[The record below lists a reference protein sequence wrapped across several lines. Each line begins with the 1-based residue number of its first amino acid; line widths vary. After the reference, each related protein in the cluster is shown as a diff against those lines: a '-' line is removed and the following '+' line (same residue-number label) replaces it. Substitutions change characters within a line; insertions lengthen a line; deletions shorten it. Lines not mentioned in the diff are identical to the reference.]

1 MGLQSLEYQEKA
13 ITEVYYAANT
23 FYSINPRKM
32 LTLEEEK
39 EINMKALCKIV
50 GITIET
56 RPDQIT
62 KEQLK
67 RCLRYGVTRIQIGVQ
82 HTDNKIL
89 KKINRGCT
97 KEDVHQACYL
107 IKEAN
112 IKLLTHWMLN
122 LPGSNP
128 DKDIEMFDNVL
139 YDHRVSSDDIKIYP
153 TIVTSTSEKDKSEVY
168 TVIEKWFREGKYVPY
183 DNETLKDVIIYAK
196 SRIGEEVRISRVF
209 RDIPKPNIIGG
220 ADIPNMRQIIHQKME
235 KEGLTCDCIRCNE
248 VKNKVVDIKN
258 INIRVKKF
266 IANFA
271 TEYFISAVS
280 YDKFTKKRIIHGFVR
295 LRIPAIKQNHFIEEL
310 NDCSYIRE
318 VHVYGQLI
326 PSFDVEKKYV
336 NNDSISNYLN
346 SLKNNQHRGIGKMLI
361 KKAEE
366 ISLRLWI

>member
-1 MGLQSLEYQEKA
+1 M
-13 ITEVYYAANT
+13 
-23 FYSINPRKM
+23 P
-32 LTLEEEK
+32 
-39 EINMKALCKIV
+39 
-50 GITIET
+50 
-56 RPDQIT
+56 
-62 KEQLK
+62 
-67 RCLRYGVTRIQIGVQ
+67 
-82 HTDNKIL
+82 
-89 KKINRGCT
+89 
-97 KEDVHQACYL
+97 
-107 IKEAN
+107 
-112 IKLLTHWMLN
+112 N

-280 YDKFTKKRIIHGFVR
+280 YDKFTKKKLFMV
-295 LRIPAIKQNHFIEEL
+295 LLDLE
-310 NDCSYIRE
+310 
-318 VHVYGQLI
+318 
-326 PSFDVEKKYV
+326 
-336 NNDSISNYLN
+336 YL
-346 SLKNNQHRGIGKMLI
+346 L
-361 KKAEE
+361 
-366 ISLRLWI
+366 